1 MNKLDASPFSGA
13 SAAAGQRW
21 LRHGGKVLL
30 LMLGAAACVF
40 AQESQAPPTPET
52 LASSIEAVQKNADI
66 LWTLVAA
73 GLVFWMQAGFA
84 FVESGFTRAKNAG
97 NIMMKNLLD
106 CCMGAVAYW
115 AIGFGLMFGIS
126 NGLTGWDHFFLSAD
140 NTAAAGQWEYTF
152 WMFQVVFAATAATIV
167 SGAMAERT
175 KFSAYLVYSVFISLI
190 IYPVFGHWAWG
201 NLLVSENGDSGAW
214 LANWGFIDFAG
225 STVVHSVGGWAALA
239 GAIVL
244 GPRIGKYGKDGKP
257 RAIPGHSLS
266 MATLGVF
273 ILALGWF
280 GFNGGST
287 TAATGDVARIIV
299 NTFLAGC
306 IGAIVA
312 MITAWFKF
320 GKPDV
325 GMTLNGV
332 LAGLVA
338 ITSPCATVTPLGAL
352 IIGAVAGVVVV
363 YSVLFFDKIKI
374 DDPVGAVSVHGVCGV
389 WGTLG
394 AALLHE
400 NLFLGLEYDLGHQLM
415 VQAVGILVAFAWTF
429 TTAFILFKVLAA
441 TMGLRVTAE
450 EEIEG
455 LDLGEHGASAYPDFV
470 VVGASGGFGTSISQS
485 HAYSPAMASEKA
497 AEAEA

>member
-1 MNKLDASPFSGA
+1 L
-13 SAAAGQRW
+13 
-21 LRHGGKVLL
+21 
-30 LMLGAAACVF
+30 
-40 AQESQAPPTPET
+40 
-52 LASSIEAVQKNADI
+52 I
-66 LWTLVAA
+66 
-73 GLVFWMQAGFA
+73 
-84 FVESGFTRAKNAG
+84 
-97 NIMMKNLLD
+97 
-106 CCMGAVAYW
+106 
-115 AIGFGLMFGIS
+115 
-126 NGLTGWDHFFLSAD
+126 
-140 NTAAAGQWEYTF
+140 
-152 WMFQVVFAATAATIV
+152 
-167 SGAMAERT
+167 
-175 KFSAYLVYSVFISLI
+175 YSVFISLI
-190 IYPVFGHWAWG
+190 IYPAFGHWAWG

-214 LANWGFIDFAG
+214 LAKWGFIDFAG

-287 TAATGDVARIIV
+287 TAANGTVARIIV

-306 IGAIVA
+306 VGAIAA

-352 IIGAVAGVVVV
+352 IIGAVAGILVVF
-363 YSVLFFDKIKI
+363 SVLFFDKVKV

-400 NLFLGLEYDLGHQLM
+400 NLFLSLEYDLGHQLM
-415 VQAVGILVAFAWTF
+415 VQATGIAVAFVWTF

-441 TMGLRVTAE
+441 TVGLRVTAE

-455 LDLGEHGASAYPDFV
+455 LDLGEHGATAYPDFV
-470 VVGASGGFGTSISQS
+470 VVGASGAIATSSGLS
-485 HAYSPAMASEKA
+485 PAYSPAMASESA

>member
-1 MNKLDASPFSGA
+1 M
-13 SAAAGQRW
+13 
-21 LRHGGKVLL
+21 
-30 LMLGAAACVF
+30 
-40 AQESQAPPTPET
+40 
-52 LASSIEAVQKNADI
+52 I
-66 LWTLVAA
+66 
-73 GLVFWMQAGFA
+73 
-84 FVESGFTRAKNAG
+84 
-97 NIMMKNLLD
+97 
-106 CCMGAVAYW
+106 
-115 AIGFGLMFGIS
+115 
-126 NGLTGWDHFFLSAD
+126 
-140 NTAAAGQWEYTF
+140 
-152 WMFQVVFAATAATIV
+152 
-167 SGAMAERT
+167 
-175 KFSAYLVYSVFISLI
+175 YSVFISLI
-190 IYPVFGHWAWG
+190 IYPIFGHWAWG
-201 NLLVSENGDSGAW
+201 NLLIGENGDSGAW

-287 TAATGDVARIIV
+287 TAANGTVARIIV

-306 IGAIVA
+306 IGAIAA
-312 MITAWFKF
+312 MMCSWFKF

-325 GMTLNGV
+325 GMSLNGV

-352 IIGAVAGVVVV
+352 IIGLVAGVLVF
-363 YSVLFFDKIKI
+363 YSVLLFDKIKV
-374 DDPVGAVSVHGVCGV
+374 DDPVGAVSVHGVCGA

-400 NLFLGLEYDLGHQLM
+400 NLFLGLEYDLVGQLTI
-415 VQAVGILVAFAWTF
+415 QAAGIAVAFVWTF

-441 TMGLRVTAE
+441 TVGLRVTAE
-450 EEIEG
+450 EEING

-470 VVGASGGFGTSISQS
+470 VVGATGGVAASGGLSPAYS
-485 HAYSPAMASEKA
+485 HAIAPEQA